1 MRVCPCCL
9 FAGKTDAGQPWSS
22 ASEDVTFSIT
32 PECEGGKS
40 LTLAIE
46 ARHGDEVRVG
56 ARRVLVFTSLD
67 TYRAINMPADVR
79 AALQERRA

>member
-1 MRVCPCCL
+1 MRACPCCL

-22 ASEDVTFSIT
+22 ASEGVTFSTT
-32 PECEGGKS
+32 PERSGGKS

-67 TYRAINMPADVR
+67 TYRAIDMPVDVN
-79 AALQERRA
+79 AALKML